1 MARAK
6 GKRVTMPDGTV
17 HVAAKAPNGEGSIYA
32 VAEGGYKATYVDPRP
47 AAPRPKPL
55 PAVTPGS
62 PSSAA
67 PHPAVG
73 SGSTRRS
80 HLWRHGGSTTSPR

>member
-32 VAEGGYKATYVDPRP
+32 VAEGGYKATYVDPHTGKRRTVSGRTKTEAAAHRTPAKSQRSRP
-47 AAPRPKPL
+47 A
-55 PAVTPGS
+55 
-62 PSSAA
+62 
-67 PHPAVG
+67 
-73 SGSTRRS
+73 RS
-80 HLWRHGGSTTSPR
+80 